1 MYPHS
6 PNSKLFSFP
15 LKVLENMLGAYIVY
29 VNWGVG
35 IFNFT
40 MAPSNPHS
48 YVTKNSGL
56 YYTVHRH
63 TMKNKQR
70 KYRYK
75 REKKIADSS
84 SKYLNIKDRKVHK
97 YLEWNK
103 YSVNVIVTAI
113 NTVGHLSTELSH
125 MIQILFAKTNMIVFL
140 NFLFRLAVN
149 SF

>member
-1 MYPHS
+1 
-6 PNSKLFSFP
+6 
-15 LKVLENMLGAYIVY
+15 
-29 VNWGVG
+29 
-35 IFNFT
+35 
-40 MAPSNPHS
+40 
-48 YVTKNSGL
+48 
-56 YYTVHRH
+56 
-63 TMKNKQR
+63 MKNKQR

-103 YSVNVIVTAI
+103 YSGNVIVTAI

-140 NFLFRLAVN
+140 NFLFRLAFN